1 MAGKP
6 IFDKEAAFKSIIGIG
21 SEESEASGSAA
32 SQTLQEEKYPAA
44 TESTSHG
51 SADAPAAKGRP
62 KLGKVNK
69 KRISLAVYPDEYNDL
84 QKIAY
89 VDRQSVSDII
99 TRFISEYVKT
109 NAHKIDEYNRLTG
122 EGAE

>member
-21 SEESEASGSAA
+21 SEESETPDSTA
-32 SQTLQEEKYPAA
+32 SQTLHEEKHPAG
-44 TESTSHG
+44 TESTSSVG
-51 SADAPAAKGRP
+51 ENVVKGRP
-62 KLGKVNK
+62 KIGKVNK

-89 VDRQSVSDII
+89 IDRQSVSDII

-122 EGAE
+122 EGTE